1 MNILNFS
8 KTFQHQPVFSILD
21 IEKNF
26 PNFEREN
33 LLNWQKKGFLIRV
46 RNGFYSLTGEVKKT
60 EQAYFLANKIYA
72 PSYISMESALAYYH
86 WIPEGVFTINSVSTA
101 KTKIFDTLIGR
112 FQYFNIKP
120 SLFFGYQILSIDGR
134 GYKMADPEKTLLDW
148 IYFHPNTKTEP
159 DFESFRFNFSQMK
172 ADLDWEKVER
182 YNILFNSKAMTARLE
197 IFKKTMNY
205 AANF

>member
-1 MNILNFS
+1 MNYLNFS
-8 KTFQHQPVFSILD
+8 KIFQNQPVFSMLD

-33 LLNWQKKGFLIRV
+33 LQHWQKKGYLLRV
-46 RNGFYSLTGEVKKT
+46 RNGFYSLVGAVKST
-60 EQAYFLANKIYA
+60 EHTYFLANKIYA

-86 WIPEGVFTINSVSTA
+86 WIPEAVFTINSVSTS
-101 KTKIFDTLIGR
+101 KTQIFDTSIGR

-120 SLFFGYQILSIDGR
+120 QLFFGYQILSIDGR

-148 IYFHPNTKTEP
+148 IYFHPNIKTEA
-159 DFESFRFNFSQMK
+159 DFESFRFNFPQMRV
-172 ADLDWEKVER
+172 DLDWEKVER
-182 YNILFNSKAMTARLE
+182 YNTLFNSKAMTARLE
-197 IFKKTMNY
+197 IFKKTMNH